1 MNNQIEVT
9 CAILLEGDK
18 VLCAQRSEE
27 MAHPLKWEFPGGKIE
42 EGESPEECLKRELKE
57 ELNLDIEIKE
67 AFNPNLHIYQAGKLI
82 KLIPFLCKY
91 LGGELVLKEHKSV
104 IWLPVDQIKKLDWA
118 AADIPIVDDF
128 IKWFAKQ

>member
-9 CAILLEGDK
+9 CAILLEGDM